1 MIYLLKIHS
10 LSLILRCYFC
20 LKKLEKIYTLWYN
33 YIKYCLKKFSLTF
46 LSYEMVKKMDFNSL
60 SDIYKCVVDE
70 CAKEMPLS
78 DTARNIWLDPLK
90 PVKIENNT
98 FTLATDEE
106 FKRVTLNDLYVSHIE
121 AQLKNIMGVPMK
133 VEIIVDGSASV
144 NKPSISRLIN
154 TEPIGDTIGSM
165 SDKIT
170 YTFDNFI
177 VGPSNNLAFA
187 AARAVAKKQ
196 HDKYNPLFIYGES
209 GLGKTHLLSAIQ
221 FEMQNNFPGINII
234 YTTTDTFIND
244 FLHAISANNVEE
256 FDEKYKNAD
265 ALFIDDIQFI
275 AGKERTEEKFFHIFN
290 ELYNQNKVIV
300 LTSDRPAKEIKSL
313 SDRLKTRFSSGLIA
327 DVKPPEYETR
337 LAIIQRKAELLD
349 LSIGEEVIDYIATK
363 LKSNIRQIE
372 GVVKKLNALYNVSQ
386 TKPTIAVAQSVIK
399 EVVTDHQPIPVTIDK
414 IINEVGKI
422 YNIDPDEMRS
432 QRRTANISQ
441 ARKVAIYVI
450 QDVTGLPYETIGQE
464 FNGRDHSTVVYAI
477 KSVKEEMERDSN
489 FRSVVEDIIK
499 NIKTNQ

>member
-1 MIYLLKIHS
+1 
-10 LSLILRCYFC
+10 
-20 LKKLEKIYTLWYN
+20 
-33 YIKYCLKKFSLTF
+33 
-46 LSYEMVKKMDFNSL
+46 
-60 SDIYKCVVDE
+60 
-70 CAKEMPLS
+70 
-78 DTARNIWLDPLK
+78 
-90 PVKIENNT
+90 
-98 FTLATDEE
+98 
-106 FKRVTLNDLYVSHIE
+106 
-121 AQLKNIMGVPMK
+121 MK
-133 VEIIVDGSASV
+133 AEIIVDDSLPS
-144 NKPSISRLIN
+144 NKPSISKLMN
-154 TEPIGDTIGSM
+154 TEPVNNTAGGIDNKVI
-165 SDKIT
+165 

-177 VGPSNNLAFA
+177 VGSSNNLAFA

-196 HDKYNPLFIYGES
+196 HNKYNPLFIYGES

-234 YTTTDTFIND
+234 YIPAETFTNE
-244 FLHAISANNVEE
+244 FLRSISSNNVEE
-256 FDEKYKNAD
+256 FDEKYRSAD
-265 ALFIDDIQFI
+265 ALLIDDIQFI
-275 AGKERTEEKFFHIFN
+275 AGKDQTEEKFFHIFN

-300 LTSDRPAKEIKSL
+300 LASDRPAKEIKSI
-313 SDRLKTRFSSGLIA
+313 SDRLRTRFSSGLIA

-337 LAIIQRKAELLD
+337 LAIIRRKAELYNF
-349 LSIGEEVIDYIATK
+349 SIGDEVVDYIATK

-372 GVVKKLNALYNVSQ
+372 GVVTKLNALYSVSQ
-386 TKPTIAVAQSVIK
+386 LNPTIILAESVIK
-399 EVVTDHQPIPVTIDK
+399 EVVTNHQPIPVTIDK

-477 KSVKEEMERDSN
+477 KSVKEDMERDSS
-489 FRSVVEDIIK
+489 FRSIVEDIIK